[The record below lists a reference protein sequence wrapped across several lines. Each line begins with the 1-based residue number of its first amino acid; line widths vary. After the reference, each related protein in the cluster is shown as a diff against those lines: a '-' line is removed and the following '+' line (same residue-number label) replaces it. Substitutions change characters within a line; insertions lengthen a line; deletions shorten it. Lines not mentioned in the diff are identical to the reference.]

1 MSGYYEIIGIVAGI
15 LAIGGY
21 IPYII
26 AILRGETQPNR
37 ATWFIWTIVGG
48 LLAFSYL
55 SEGDQ
60 SSIWLPLGYFFGPL
74 IVAILSLRYGY
85 ATWTR
90 LDTFCIVA
98 AIISIIP
105 WALSHD
111 ATITLIAN
119 VLIDSTGAIP
129 TIVKTYREPET
140 EDFTA
145 WMVFFVANTLELFA
159 IHTWNIAAL
168 YPIYLFLLAGTIVAF
183 IFKGKFTNTLV
194 RVRIDKDKSRL

>member
-1 MSGYYEIIGIVAGI
+1 MTGSHYEIIGIIAGV

-55 SEGDQ
+55 YEGDQ
-60 SSIWLPLGYFFGPL
+60 NSIWLPLGYFFGPL
-74 IVAILSLRYGY
+74 IIAILSLRYGY

-90 LDTFCIVA
+90 LDTICIVA

-111 ATITLIAN
+111 ATATLLIN

-129 TIVKTYREPET
+129 TLVKTYREPET
-140 EDFTA
+140 EDFIA
-145 WMVFFVANTLELFA
+145 WMVFFIANTLQLFA
-159 IHTWNIAAL
+159 ISMWNIAAI
-168 YPIYLFLLAGTIVAF
+168 YPIYLFFLAGAIVAF
-183 IFKGKFTNTLV
+183 IVMGKI
-194 RVRIDKDKSRL
+194 RAWDKA